1 MKIYILLFITFF
13 ISSCFYKEKQDEINS
28 SLDIQK
34 EEEIINSQE
43 ELFLKNEK
51 TTKMEEEFS
60 KDLNDL
66 FNFISQETDVE

>member
-1 MKIYILLFITFF
+1 MKIYILLFIIFF
-13 ISSCFYKEKQDEINS
+13 ISSCFYQEKQDEINS

-34 EEEIINSQE
+34 EEKIINSQE

-51 TTKMEEEFS
+51 TTKIEEEFS